1 MSYVAARWL
10 PNPHLMTIYASL
22 ARLPRRLPTRR
33 ERWELADGDFL
44 DVDRLD
50 GPAGAPLVIVCHGLE
65 GSSRAG
71 YVRGVLAQ
79 LRARGLAALAM
90 NFRSCSG
97 EPNRLLR
104 SYHSGETGDLEH
116 VIDRLRA
123 ERPGRALALC
133 GFSLGGNVVTKYLG
147 ERGTGAPSEI
157 RAAAV
162 ISVPFDLD
170 GCCTA
175 LDGPGLAARI
185 YRERFLRQLRRK
197 ALHKAKRFGEI
208 DVARTRAAHTL
219 RAFDDAVT
227 APTHG
232 FASAADYYARS
243 SSLAVLDGVVHP
255 LLAIHAEDDP
265 FIPPHTVP
273 RAALARNPHITFES
287 SAQGGHVAFVH
298 GPPWR
303 AERHAE
309 ARAVAFLATKLA
321 A

>member
-10 PNPHLMTIYASL
+10 PNRHLMTIYASV
-22 ARLPRRLPTRR
+22 ARLPLRLPARR
-33 ERWELADGDFL
+33 ERWELPDGDFL

-50 GPAGAPLVIVCHGLE
+50 APAGAPLVIVCHGLE

-71 YVRGVLAQ
+71 YVRGVLAG
-79 LRARGLAALAM
+79 LRAHGLAALAM

-104 SYHSGETGDLEH
+104 SYHSGETGDLAH
-116 VIDRLRA
+116 VIDRVRA
-123 ERPGRALALC
+123 EQPGRSLALC
-133 GFSLGGNVVTKYLG
+133 GFSLGGNVITKYLG
-147 ERGTGAPSEI
+147 ERGPAAPSEI

-170 GCCTA
+170 GCCSA
-175 LDGPGLAARI
+175 LDGPGVAAWI
-185 YRERFLRQLRRK
+185 YRERFLRQLRGK
-197 ALHKAKRFGEI
+197 ALGKAKRFGEL
-208 DVARTRAAHTL
+208 DAGRARAARTL
-219 RAFDDAVT
+219 REFDDAVT
-227 APTHG
+227 APVHG

-243 SSLAVLDGVVHP
+243 SSAGFLDRVSRP

-265 FIPPHTVP
+265 FIPPATVP
-273 RAALARNPHITFES
+273 RDALAANRHITFES

-303 AERHAE
+303 PRRHAE
-309 ARAVAFLATKLA
+309 SRAVAFLATQLEA
-321 A
+321 